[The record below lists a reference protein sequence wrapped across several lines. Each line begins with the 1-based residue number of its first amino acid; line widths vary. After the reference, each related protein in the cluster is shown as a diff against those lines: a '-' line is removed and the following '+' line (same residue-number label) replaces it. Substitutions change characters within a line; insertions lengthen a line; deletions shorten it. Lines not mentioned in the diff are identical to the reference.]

1 VRVLSVE
8 CKVEIAE
15 QTHPSDTIAA
25 GDFGVGRRVTF
36 SDGVVVPAIDV
47 SWEEK
52 RKSFY
57 QRRLKNKRKFSRNWR
72 KVARKISKLDGRI
85 ANIRKDETHKFTSG
99 YIKNHALIV
108 LGNLHIKSMTTSA
121 AGTLEQAGRKVKQKS
136 GLNRAILRQGWGELG
151 RQLEYKQS

>member
-1 VRVLSVE
+1 M
-8 CKVEIAE
+8 
-15 QTHPSDTIAA
+15 Q
-25 GDFGVGRRVTF
+25 GRNCRADASIRHDRRWRLWGGSPGHLLRWRGGPGNRCF
-36 SDGVVVPAIDV
+36 LGR
-47 SWEEK
+47 K

-57 QRRLKNKRKFSRNWR
+57 QRRLENKRKFSRNWR

-108 LGNLHIKSMTTSA
+108 LGNLHIKSMTTST
-121 AGTLEQAGRKVKQKS
+121 AGTLEQPGRKVKQKS